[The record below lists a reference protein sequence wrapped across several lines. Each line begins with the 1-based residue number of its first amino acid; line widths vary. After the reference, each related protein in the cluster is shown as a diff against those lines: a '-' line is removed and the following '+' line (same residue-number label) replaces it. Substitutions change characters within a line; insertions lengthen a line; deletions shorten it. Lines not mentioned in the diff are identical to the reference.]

1 MSRSC
6 IASHLRHASM
16 RAQAMAGLMALA
28 VALAACASGPPAGGP
43 NAVVQD
49 ALAKVAAKDLDG
61 LRSLACAGQE
71 DLIRSQ
77 LGLAGAIGTDLL
89 PGIDT
94 QALAEA
100 VNLDVS
106 KLKVGDATIDGST
119 AQVPLTGDLGVTFDA
134 TKMRPILKQVMAS
147 QGTTMTDE
155 QLDAL
160 LKTLGA
166 YGQAVPVNQ
175 SMRLVQEGGAWKICQ
190 QTLVSPAPS

>member
-1 MSRSC
+1 
-6 IASHLRHASM
+6 M
-16 RAQAMAGLMALA
+16 RTPFTTVARRRLAGLS
-28 VALAACASGPPAGGP
+28 AAPPLLLVIGACSPAPPADGP
-43 NAVVQD
+43 GAVVSA

-94 QALAEA
+94 QGLTEA

-119 AQVPLTGDLGVTFDA
+119 AQVPVTGDLGVTFDA

-147 QGTTMTDE
+147 QGTTVTAE

-190 QTLVSPAPS
+190 QTLVSP

>member
-134 TKMRPILKQVMAS
+134 AKMRPILKQVMAS